1 MLYRKRWFRKL
12 ITVLLL
18 ATTLVSGA
26 MSLKPLAD
34 KIDTPRYTLSEECV
48 VKSEQVSSKG
58 RILLDLP
65 HQDTA
70 SDNGASYGN
79 VTERELAES
88 ISLKVKE
95 ILEKNGVEVI
105 LMREQGQ
112 AISIADRVYRANN
125 LGDYDYYISLHI
137 NSCLTENSGTG
148 VEGYSCNSWSLT
160 NSILKGLCNE
170 FGYLNRGIYY
180 SPYYNCNIN
189 QKSTLLELGFI
200 NHEYDRDN
208 LMNRQD
214 DYARIIANAI
224 LENLNNK

>member
-1 MLYRKRWFRKL
+1 MIKNKHWYKK
-12 ITVLLL
+12 IIASLLL
-18 ATTLVSGA
+18 ASVLVSGA
-26 MSLKPLAD
+26 ISLKPFAD
-34 KIDTPRYTLSEECV
+34 MGNPRYTLSQECV
-48 VKSEQVSSKG
+48 VQNEQVSSKG

-65 HQDTA
+65 HQDT
-70 SDNGASYGN
+70 SEDNGAYYGD

-88 ISLKVKE
+88 ISLKVKD
-95 ILEKNGVEVI
+95 ILERSGVEVI

-112 AISIADRVYRANN
+112 AISIGERVYRANN

-189 QKSTLLELGFI
+189 QKSTLLERGFI

-208 LMNRQD
+208 LINKQD
-214 DYARIIANAI
+214 TYARVISDAI

>member
-1 MLYRKRWFRKL
+1 M
-12 ITVLLL
+12 I
-18 ATTLVSGA
+18 S
-26 MSLKPLAD
+26 PQ
-34 KIDTPRYTLSEECV
+34 YTLTQECIV
-48 VKSEQVSSKG
+48 QNEQVASKG

-65 HQDTA
+65 HQDTNE
-70 SDNGASYGN
+70 DNGAYYGD
-79 VTERELAES
+79 VTERELSES
-88 ISLKVKE
+88 ISLKVKN

-105 LMREQGQ
+105 LMREKGQ

-137 NSCLTENSGTG
+137 NSCLTENTGTG
-148 VEGYSCNSWSLT
+148 VEGYSVGAWSLT

-208 LMNRQD
+208 LVNKQD
-214 DYARIIANAI
+214 TYAKIIAEAI